1 MSSILKVAPK
11 VFPLVLYVWFAAVKN
26 ADAVKERKRSRR
38 RFDDERSL
46 H

>member
-1 MSSILKVAPK
+1 MSRILKVAPAAAA
-11 VFPLVLYVWFAAVKN
+11 FVLYVWFAAVKS

-38 RFDDERSL
+38 RFDDDRSL